1 MLGSSTSVFSDPD
14 DYARALRS
22 AGFRNLLI
30 IGRGPFSARLTQVT
44 FDQLSVAAAEEH
56 VSRIAF
62 VVVPADLMLILL
74 PPVGEATSLWGG
86 FRLNEHDLL
95 TIGQGESLH
104 ARTGGPSR
112 WGAIWLPAATLIGYH
127 RVMTGDTL
135 GMPATARRWRPT
147 LGAQR
152 HLHRLHEVAIRTA
165 AMRPERLIN
174 SKSAHGLEQQM
185 IEVLVGCLQPLM
197 PDPVPRPRHE
207 RDVMRRFETLLKTEW
222 RPGLCV
228 GDVSTAIGVTEQTLL
243 ACCRVHLGMGPR
255 RYLLLY
261 SMQQALRDLGQ
272 DTVFDSETIR
282 RYGFQDFHQFAERY
296 RAILGR

>member
-1 MLGSSTSVFSDPD
+1 VFSDPD

-22 AGFRNLLI
+22 GGFRKLLI

-44 FDQLSVAAAEEH
+44 LDQLSVAAAEEH

-104 ARTGGPSR
+104 ARTEGPSR
-112 WGAIWLPAATLIGYH
+112 WGAIWLPAAALAGYH
-127 RVMTGDTL
+127 RAMTGDTL
-135 GMPATARRWRPT
+135 GLPATPRRWRPT
-147 LGAQR
+147 QAARR
-152 HLHRLHEVAIRTA
+152 HLHRLHEAAIRA
-165 AMRPERLIN
+165 AALRPERLIN

-185 IEVLVGCLQPLM
+185 IEVLVGCLQPRT
-197 PDPVPRPRHE
+197 PDPVTRPPHE
-207 RDVMRRFETLLKTEW
+207 RDVMHRFETLLDNDW
-222 RPGLCV
+222 RPGLRV
-228 GDVSTAIGVTEQTLL
+228 PDVCTAIGVTERTLL

-261 SMQQALRDLGQ
+261 SMQQALRDLRQ
-272 DTVFDSETIR
+272 DTAFASDTMR
-282 RYGFQDFHQFAERY
+282 RYGFRDFHQFAERY